1 MLTTTTGRAR
11 YDAEASGPLELRDYL
26 DVIRRRFVLIAV
38 IALLAAG
45 VAFLYANSQP
55 NEYSATAS
63 ILVQPIQVDLAETS
77 QRRDQLVNMFTERE
91 VVRSAQVAAEV
102 SARVEG
108 APPAGRLQENVTIVV
123 VDETTVMRITYTAS
137 TPRLAQ
143 EIAQSFADVYLEQRD
158 AEAQAEVERR
168 GGDLDGRLEDALVR
182 LERGLEVQANAA
194 EGTPVYINAS
204 AEVVRAQADIER
216 ISAELAD
223 LRGLSVDG
231 GSVISPAELPRSPA
245 NLDPSIIVA
254 LGLAA
259 GFIVGVPVA
268 FIRDG
273 FDDRIRSDH
282 DLERNFGRPVLGTVP
297 GFGGWLTSETNE
309 HTPTILRDPGGA
321 AAESFRRL
329 RSTLLAVSRDESVS
343 SILVT
348 SSVGGEG
355 APNVA
360 VNLAAAFAQAGTD
373 TLLISANF
381 RDSQVDELLGI
392 GSAPGLGDVLLG
404 LARAQD
410 VTRFIPGVPDTL
422 RVIPSGA
429 DLDNPA
435 DALDSPIVEKVVG
448 GFDVPFEMLIV
459 EAPPVTTAA
468 DALSL
473 AQLTGGVVLCVRSWS
488 SYLSVVDDTMNQL
501 AQVRA
506 NVLGIMMT

>member
-1 MLTTTTGRAR
+1 
-11 YDAEASGPLELRDYL
+11 
-26 DVIRRRFVLIAV
+26 
-38 IALLAAG
+38 
-45 VAFLYANSQP
+45 
-55 NEYSATAS
+55 
-63 ILVQPIQVDLAETS
+63 
-77 QRRDQLVNMFTERE
+77 
-91 VVRSAQVAAEV
+91 VVRSTQVAAAV
-102 SARVEG
+102 SERVEG
-108 APPAGRLQENVTIVV
+108 AAPAARLQKNVTIVV
-123 VDETTVMRITYTAS
+123 VDDTQVMRITYTS
-137 TPRLAQ
+137 VNRRLAQ
-143 EIAQSFADVYLEQRD
+143 EIAQGFADVYLEQRD
-158 AEAQAEVERR
+158 ASAAAEVERR
-168 GGDLDGRLEDALVR
+168 GGDLDEQLADATARFRQYLEAQ
-182 LERGLEVQANAA
+182 GLSA
-194 EGTPVYINAS
+194 EGTPVYVS
-204 AEVVRAQADIER
+204 SSVEVERARGDIER
-216 ISAELAD
+216 LSQELAD

-231 GSVISPAELPRSPA
+231 GSVISPAVLPTSPV
-245 NLDPSIIVA
+245 NLSPSIIVA
-254 LGLAA
+254 IGLMA
-259 GFIVGVPVA
+259 GFFIGVPIA

-273 FDDRIRSDH
+273 FDDRIRSDD

-297 GFGGWLTSETNE
+297 GFGAWLGSETE
-309 HTPTILRDPGGA
+309 DRTPTILRDPGGA

-329 RSTLLAVSRDESVS
+329 RSTLLAVARDESVS

-348 SSVGGEG
+348 SSVDGEG

-381 RDSQVDELLGI
+381 RDSAVDDLLGI

-404 LARAQD
+404 NARAQD
-410 VTRFIPGVPDTL
+410 VTRFVPGVPDTL

-435 DALDSPIVEKVVG
+435 DALDSPVVEKVIG

-488 SYLSVVDDTMNQL
+488 SYLSTVDDTMNQL

-506 NVLGIMMT
+506 NVLGVMMT

>member
-1 MLTTTTGRAR
+1 MLTTTTGRTR
-11 YDAEASGPLELRDYL
+11 YDADASGPLELRDYL

-38 IALLAAG
+38 IALVLAG
-45 VAFLYANSQP
+45 IAFVYASSQSD
-55 NEYSATAS
+55 EYAATAS

-91 VVRSAQVAAEV
+91 VVRSTRVATEVAQ
-102 SARVEG
+102 RVEG
-108 APPAGRLQENVTIVV
+108 APTTARLQENVSIVV
-123 VDETTVMRITYTAS
+123 VDDTTVMRITYTAP

-158 AEAQAEVERR
+158 SAAEAEVERR
-168 GGDLDGRLEDALVR
+168 GGDLDVQLADALDRFSQFV
-182 LERGLEVQANAA
+182 EAQASAA
-194 EGTPVYINAS
+194 EGTVVYINAS

-231 GSVISPAELPRSPA
+231 GSVISPAERPRSPV
-245 NLDPSIIVA
+245 NLDASIIVA
-254 LGLAA
+254 LGLMA
-259 GFIVGVPVA
+259 GFIIGVPTA
-268 FIRDG
+268 FVRDS

-297 GFGGWLTSETNE
+297 GFGSWLTSETSE
-309 HTPTILRDPGGA
+309 RTPTILRDPGGA

-360 VNLAAAFAQAGTD
+360 VNLAVAFAQAGTD

-381 RDSQVDELLGI
+381 RDSHVDDLLGI

-404 LARAQD
+404 SARAQD

-429 DLDNPA
+429 NLDNPA

-473 AQLTGGVVLCVRSWS
+473 AQLTGGAVLCVRSWS